1 MMLKETCHEQTI
13 AEQNNLG
20 DEILK
25 LYCNKPALFAELFD
39 EFYNRTRST
48 ASQ

>member
-1 MMLKETCHEQTI
+1 MLKETCCEQTI

-20 DEILK
+20 DELIQ
-25 LYCNKPALFAELFD
+25 LYANKPALFAKLFD
-39 EFYNRTRST
+39 EFYNRARST